1 MKHLKLITV
10 LLALLL
16 AAMVMVPIVSA
27 TDDFRSLSNDKDL
40 IESNYIPIDTAREQ
54 AAITMVSMIKSGVL
68 DENWVGA
75 SVNKEPVII
84 YDINGKML
92 FYQFF
97 VEKDGKITG
106 QILSPSSKVLGT
118 MVKQIGDPATL
129 DFYEVQKK
137 AEQIVSTKYSR
148 FTIQS
153 TKIVSYSYPKMGVMI
168 LLSNPISQEQKSII
182 IDAVDLSEIPEMMPL
197 TDGEPG
203 AWSYYGQISEKTR
216 LENIV
221 HWDTQK
227 KADGSDERMMG
238 TKALGEAN
246 YIQYFPTTDQNQ
258 TQWCAIA
265 SAWLITKFH
274 YPTTSR
280 TQTNVANN
288 MNVYSN
294 TGPAW
299 DEEIQYY
306 LDSYASGGLGKPHS
320 YTDYWSG
327 SPQDVTYE
335 MIKTEINANRP
346 LKISHSGHARTCIG
360 YWQYTS
366 GEKLYKFSDTWPSS
380 PKTYWE
386 NPPNPYSSI
395 TGYMSYII
403 TQ

>member
-1 MKHLKLITV
+1 MKTRKIGIV

-16 AAMVMVPIVSA
+16 AAMVMVPMVSA
-27 TDDFRSLSNDKDL
+27 EGSQSIATNQDL

-54 AAITMVSMIKSGVL
+54 AGIMMLSMIQSGVL
-68 DENWVGA
+68 DKNWVGA
-75 SVNKEPVII
+75 SVNKEPIII

-97 VEKDGKITG
+97 VEKEGKKTG
-106 QILSPSSKVLGT
+106 QILTPSSKVLGT

-129 DFYEVQKK
+129 DYYEIQKK
-137 AEQIVSTKYSR
+137 AEQVATTKYSG

-168 LLSNPISQEQKSII
+168 LLSNPKSQEQKSII
-182 IDAVDLSEIPEMMPL
+182 IDAVDLSEIPEKMPL
-197 TDGEPG
+197 ADGEPG
-203 AWSYYGQISEKTR
+203 AWSYYSQISEKTR

-227 KADGSDERMMG
+227 QAGSSDERIMG

-246 YIQYFPTTDQNQ
+246 YIQYFPTTDQEQ

-265 SAWLITKFH
+265 TAWLITKFH
-274 YPTTSR
+274 YPSTTR

-306 LDSYASGGLGKPHS
+306 LDAYASGGLGKPYS
-320 YTDYWSG
+320 YTDYWLA

-346 LKISHSGHARTCIG
+346 LKIGHSGHAKTCIG

-366 GEKLYKFSDTWPSS
+366 GEKLYKFSDTWPTS

-386 NPPNPYSSI
+386 NPPNPYSSV
-395 TGYMSYII
+395 TGYQNYII

>member
-1 MKHLKLITV
+1 MKQMKICVV

-16 AAMVMVPIVSA
+16 AAIVMVPIVSA

-54 AAITMVSMIKSGVL
+54 AAITMVSMIKSGAL

-97 VEKDGKITG
+97 VEKDGKKTG
-106 QILSPSSKVLGT
+106 QILSPASKVLGT

-129 DFYEVQKK
+129 DFYDVQKK
-137 AEQIVSTKYSR
+137 AEQIVTTKYSG

-153 TKIVSYSYPKMGVMI
+153 TKIVAYSYPKMGVMI
-168 LLSNPISQEQKSII
+168 LLSNLKSQEQKSII
-182 IDAVDLSEIPEMMPL
+182 IDAVDFSEIPEKMPL
-197 TDGEPG
+197 ADGEPG
-203 AWSYYGQISEKTR
+203 AWSYYGQIPEKIR

-221 HWDTQK
+221 HWDTQN
-227 KADGSDERMMG
+227 KAGESDERIMG

-246 YIQYFPTTDQNQ
+246 YIQYFPTTDQEQ
-258 TQWCAIA
+258 TEWCAIA
-265 SAWLITKFH
+265 TAWLITKFH

-306 LDSYASGGLGKPHS
+306 LDSYASGGLGKSNS

-327 SPQDVTYE
+327 SPQDVTYD